1 MLLQC
6 RFTACEK
13 PFYGF
18 DALTYIF
25 LAYNLCQVTR
35 SSDASYKVVQC
46 DSSLLIHSCYHIN
59 THEAASLPLETGDR
73 CLLSVRS
80 K

>member
-6 RFTACEK
+6 RFSAFAK

-25 LAYNLCQVTR
+25 LAYNLRQVTR

-46 DSSLLIHSCYHIN
+46 DFSLLIHSFYHIN
-59 THEAASLPLETGDR
+59 THEAASLPLETG
-73 CLLSVRS
+73 SVVC
-80 K
+80 